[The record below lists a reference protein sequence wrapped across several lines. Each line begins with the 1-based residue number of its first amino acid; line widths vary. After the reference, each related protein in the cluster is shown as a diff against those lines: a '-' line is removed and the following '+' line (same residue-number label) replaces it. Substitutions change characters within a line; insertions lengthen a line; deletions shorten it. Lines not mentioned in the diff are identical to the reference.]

1 MRTSLYNPTMFGMT
15 TSVLKAPK
23 KEKSISKHSQMDI
36 FQLGRG
42 NFSNL
47 PSPEFKD
54 EEPTPKV

>member
-1 MRTSLYNPTMFGMT
+1 MRTSLYNPTMFAMT

-36 FQLGRG
+36 FQLGRRT
-42 NFSNL
+42 SSIQI
-47 PSPEFKD
+47 SPEFKD